1 MAAVSVEGVVL
12 AILPRA
18 LYRIKIDGGRYVV
31 AHVGPAGRG
40 DVKRNFIR
48 LIVGDRVSV
57 ELMSKDT
64 TRGRVVRK
72 L

>member
-1 MAAVSVEGVVL
+1 VVAGTTVEGVVR

-18 LYRIKIDGGRYVV
+18 LYRVEIDGGREVV
-31 AHVGPAGRG
+31 AHAGA

-48 LIVGDRVSV
+48 LLVGDRVSV
-57 ELMSKDT
+57 ALMSRDT

>member
-1 MAAVSVEGVVL
+1 VAAVPVEGVVR

-18 LYRIKIDGGRYVV
+18 LYRVAIDGGREVV
-31 AHVGPAGRG
+31 AHASTKVT
-40 DVKRNFIR
+40 RNFIR
-48 LIVGDRVSV
+48 LVVGDRVSV
-57 ELMSKDT
+57 ELMSKDV

>member
-1 MAAVSVEGVVL
+1 MAVTVEGKVR

-18 LYRIKIDGGRYVV
+18 LYRIELEGIDGGREVV
-31 AHVGPAGRG
+31 AHAGTK
-40 DVKRNFIR
+40 VTRNFIR
-48 LIVGDRVSV
+48 LLVGDRVAV
-57 ELMSKDT
+57 ELMSKDV

>member
-1 MAAVSVEGVVL
+1 VAAATVEGVVR

-18 LYRIKIDGGRYVV
+18 LYRVEIDGGREVV
-31 AHVGPAGRG
+31 AHASTKVT
-40 DVKRNFIR
+40 RNFIR

-57 ELMSKDT
+57 ELMSRDT